1 MSFGPRVFFMG
12 KMIKITKHE
21 NKITIEGHA
30 GFAPPGQDIVYAGV
44 SVLLCTLALSADEL
58 TCDETS
64 CELSPGSSWFRY
76 ESLSEEL
83 DLLIRSFFIGVRN
96 IADAY
101 PECVAV
107 SVYESNGTGSERVGT
122 KERKEI

>member
-1 MSFGPRVFFMG
+1 
-12 KMIKITKHE
+12 MIKITRHE
-21 NKITIEGHA
+21 NKITIKGHA
-30 GFAPPGQDIVYAGV
+30 GFAPPGQDIVCAGV
-44 SVLLCTLALSADEL
+44 SALFLSMILSADEL
-58 TCDETS
+58 TSDETS

-83 DLLIRSFFIGVRN
+83 DLLVRSFFIGVRN

-122 KERKEI
+122 EEERKKI

>member
-1 MSFGPRVFFMG
+1 MG

-30 GFAPPGQDIVYAGV
+30 GFAPPGQDIVCAGV
-44 SVLLCTLALSADEL
+44 SALLCTLALSSDEL

-83 DLLIRSFFIGVRN
+83 DLLVRSFFIGVRN

-107 SVYESNGTGSERVGT
+107 VEYNGNGSGGERAGA
-122 KERKEI
+122 ERKNNV

>member
-1 MSFGPRVFFMG
+1 MG

-30 GFAPPGQDIVYAGV
+30 GYAPQGQDIVCAGV
-44 SVLLCTLALSADEL
+44 SALFLSMILSADEL
-58 TCDETS
+58 TSDETS

-76 ESLSEEL
+76 ESLSEKLE
-83 DLLIRSFFIGVRN
+83 LLIRSFFIGVRN

-101 PECVAV
+101 AV
-107 SVYESNGTGSERVGT
+107 RAAVTERVEKTHVDDG
-122 KERKEI
+122 EIIG

>member
-1 MSFGPRVFFMG
+1 
-12 KMIKITKHE
+12 MIKITKYS

-30 GFAPPGQDIVYAGV
+30 GFAPQGHDIVCAGV
-44 SVLLCTLALSADEL
+44 SALLCTLALSADEL

-96 IADAY
+96 IADTY

-107 SVYESNGTGSERVGT
+107 SEYESDGTGSERAGT
-122 KERKEI
+122 EEERKEI

>member
-1 MSFGPRVFFMG
+1 MG

-30 GFAPPGQDIVYAGV
+30 GFAPQGQDIVCAGV
-44 SVLLCTLALSADEL
+44 SALFLSMILSSDEL

-83 DLLIRSFFIGVRN
+83 DLLVRSFFIGVRN